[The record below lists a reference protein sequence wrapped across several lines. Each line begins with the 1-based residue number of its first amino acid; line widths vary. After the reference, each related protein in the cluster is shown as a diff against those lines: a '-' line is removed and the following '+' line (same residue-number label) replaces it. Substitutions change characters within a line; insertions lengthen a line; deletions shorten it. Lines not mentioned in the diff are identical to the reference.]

1 MIYEVRRMGKGQ
13 EDRFFGQF
21 PRRTDTTPLYTI
33 GVVSKMLNI
42 HPQTLRMYERLGL
55 VKPARTEGNTRLYSE
70 ADVERIRRIQ
80 FLTKELGVNLA
91 GVEVIFDLLERM
103 EKMQRQMR
111 EEMERKTR
119 EMEEEIRR
127 LRRLLGKVPRG

>member
-1 MIYEVRRMGKGQ
+1 MAKGQ
-13 EDRFFGQF
+13 SDRLFCQF
-21 PRRTDTTPLYTI
+21 PKRPDTTPLYTI
-33 GVVSKMLNI
+33 GVVSRMLNI

-91 GVEVIFDLLERM
+91 GVEVIFDLLEKI
-103 EKMQRQMR
+103 EQMQRQMR
-111 EEMERKTR
+111 EEMERRTK

-127 LRRLLGKVPRG
+127 LRRLLGKVVRG

>member
-1 MIYEVRRMGKGQ
+1 MPKGSN
-13 EDRFFGQF
+13 DGIFGQF
-21 PRRTDTTPLYTI
+21 GRKFDTTPVYTI
-33 GVVSKMLNI
+33 GVVSRMLNI

-91 GVEVIFDLLERM
+91 GVEVIFDLLEKM
-103 EKMQRQMR
+103 ERIQRQMR
-111 EEMERKTR
+111 EEMERRTR

-127 LRRLLGKVPRG
+127 LRRLLGKVARG

>member
-1 MIYEVRRMGKGQ
+1 MAKGRND
-13 EDRFFGQF
+13 EFFDHYAK
-21 PRRTDTTPLYTI
+21 RLDTTPLYTI
-33 GVVSKMLNI
+33 GVVSRMLNI

-91 GVEVIFDLLERM
+91 GVEVIFDLLEKM
-103 EKMQRQMR
+103 ERIQRQMR
-111 EEMERKTR
+111 EEMERRTR

-127 LRRLLGKVPRG
+127 LRRLLGKVARG

>member
-1 MIYEVRRMGKGQ
+1 MAKGRN
-13 EDRFFGQF
+13 DGLFGQHS
-21 PRRTDTTPLYTI
+21 RRPNTTPVYTI
-33 GVVSKMLNI
+33 GVVSRMLNI

-91 GVEVIFDLLERM
+91 GVEVIFDLLEKM
-103 EKMQRQMR
+103 EQLQCQMR

-127 LRRLLGKVPRG
+127 LKRLLGKVGRG

>member
-1 MIYEVRRMGKGQ
+1 
-13 EDRFFGQF
+13 
-21 PRRTDTTPLYTI
+21 
-33 GVVSKMLNI
+33 MLNI

-91 GVEVIFDLLERM
+91 GVEVIFDLLEKM
-103 EKMQRQMR
+103 EQLQCQMR

-127 LRRLLGKVPRG
+127 LKRLLGKVGRG